1 MSGLDAVVFDFGIVL
16 SSPPG
21 LFDAHARALGVPAS
35 LIAQH
40 YEEGRGLWDGGGPA
54 EEYWGPFLERIG
66 LTPTDDL
73 IAQSVATDLAQ
84 WLPLRDEAHRILR
97 DCRAA
102 GHRVVVL
109 SNAPVEM
116 AAAMEGADWRADVDD
131 LFVSGP
137 LRLMK
142 PDPEFYRLV
151 AERVGARLAFI
162 DDRELNVA
170 AARELGWE
178 AHLWVD
184 DADTRAWLTELG
196 ILS

>member
-21 LFDAHARALGVPAS
+21 LFDAHARDLGVSAS
-35 LIAQH
+35 LVEQH
-40 YEEGRGLWDGGGPA
+40 YEEGRGLWDGGGAA
-54 EEYWGPFLERIG
+54 EDYWGPFLERFG
-66 LTPTDDL
+66 LRATGEL
-73 IAQSVATDLAQ
+73 IARTVATDLAQ
-84 WLPLRDEAHRILR
+84 WLPLRDGARQILR
-97 DCRAA
+97 DCRAS

-116 AAAMEGADWRADVDD
+116 AAAMEEADWRADVDD

-142 PDPEFYRLV
+142 PDPEIYRLV
-151 AERVGARLAFI
+151 AERVGPRLAFI
-162 DDRELNVA
+162 DDREPNVV
-170 AARELGWE
+170 AARELGWQ

-196 ILS
+196 VLS